1 MSNLNFGDVLINGIR
16 KNNKFTGN
24 EGTCNWLLLTL
35 SKI

>member
-24 EGTCNWLLLTL
+24 ECTYVTGCC
-35 SKI
+35 